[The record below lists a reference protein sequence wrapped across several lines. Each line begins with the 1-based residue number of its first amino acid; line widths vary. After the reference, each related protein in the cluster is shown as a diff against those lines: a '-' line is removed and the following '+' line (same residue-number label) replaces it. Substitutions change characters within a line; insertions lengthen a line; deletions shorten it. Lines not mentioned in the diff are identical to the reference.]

1 MLAGPLVEELWNL
14 RTEEQ
19 KPPGLCFWV
28 QEGFLFPA
36 VSKGAAGR
44 RGAGFALTA
53 TEGAGQ
59 VCLEML
65 RKFTAHGW
73 RQDSASPA
81 VLQWCRHF
89 AGLCG
94 HSHLAKSP
102 LCWGRHFS
110 ALPRVL
116 WTRWCLSIYSGVH
129 RFSGDRVV
137 AHGVSCVLY
146 ALNAACLGG
155 LGAPQDCISW
165 GLPPPAAW
173 HCWDQHLKAPNASEP
188 AQIWASRHSSPI
200 LPSTGLQSPLLPPN
214 IPGRAVSASPARHL
228 GKPSSTDGAQR
239 RQRGC
244 CSPCSPELPSA
255 DDTGRAAQLHGHARA
270 SS

>member
-1 MLAGPLVEELWNL
+1 MMAGPLVEEPWNL

-19 KPPGLCFWV
+19 KPPGFCFWV

-44 RGAGFALTA
+44 RGAGFTLTA
-53 TEGAGQ
+53 TEGAGE

-81 VLQWCRHF
+81 VLQQCRHF
-89 AGLCG
+89 AGSCG

-102 LCWGRHFS
+102 LCWGCHFS
-110 ALPRVL
+110 TLPPVL
-116 WTRWCLSIYSGVH
+116 WTRWCLSIDCGVH

-137 AHGVSCVLY
+137 ARGVSCVLY

-155 LGAPQDCISW
+155 LGALQDCISW

-188 AQIWASRHSSPI
+188 AQIWASRHA
-200 LPSTGLQSPLLPPN
+200 SPLLPSTD
-214 IPGRAVSASPARHL
+214 RTAKS
-228 GKPSSTDGAQR
+228 SSTSQHSRKGSVSISCPASGQAQQHRRGAEEAE
-239 RQRGC
+239 
-244 CSPCSPELPSA
+244 ELLLATLTQAPQC
-255 DDTGRAAQLHGHARA
+255 R
-270 SS
+270 